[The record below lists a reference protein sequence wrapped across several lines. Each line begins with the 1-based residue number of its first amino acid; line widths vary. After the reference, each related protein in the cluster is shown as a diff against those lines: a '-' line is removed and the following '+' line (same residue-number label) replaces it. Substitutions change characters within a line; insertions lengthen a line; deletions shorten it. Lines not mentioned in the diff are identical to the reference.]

1 MVQKQVRHLVVA
13 KDKFAGEL
21 SSFTSIAIT
30 LLIPM
35 IVTVEPPEPLCG
47 GDHLKVLRF
56 ATPVVSI

>member
-1 MVQKQVRHLVVA
+1 MVQKQVRHPVEV

-21 SSFTSIAIT
+21 SLDSTVIT

>member
-1 MVQKQVRHLVVA
+1 MVQKQVRHLVAA

-21 SSFTSIAIT
+21 TTFTSIVIT
-30 LLIPM
+30 LLTPT

-47 GDHLKVLRF
+47 GDHLKVLRS